1 MRLSRRSEVFLL
13 GISQGPFLGSIG
25 FRADSM
31 PSKIA
36 AVTVRRY
43 G

>member
-13 GISQGPFLGSIG
+13 GISQGPFLRVDRV
-25 FRADSM
+25 RADWM